1 MLCVNNFIRLTETVE
16 QGEIRLPA
24 LGPRFVEPL
33 TDTVGND
40 FLRILPAQSWG
51 SLSG

>member
-16 QGEIRLPA
+16 QGEMRLPA

-33 TDTVGND
+33 TDTVGDIFHNV
-40 FLRILPAQSWG
+40 LCPIQGLG
-51 SLSG
+51 L